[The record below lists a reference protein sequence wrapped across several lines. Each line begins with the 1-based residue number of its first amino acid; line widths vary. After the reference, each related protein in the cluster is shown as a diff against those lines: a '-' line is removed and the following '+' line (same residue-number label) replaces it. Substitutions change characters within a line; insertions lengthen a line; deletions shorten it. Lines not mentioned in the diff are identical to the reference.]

1 MERVEMV
8 GASLFVLRTRQLS
21 EHCWCCDVWEKHP
34 DHAPDELEEVFLLED
49 FGESELEA
57 LAMALSDAHG
67 NGFGH

>member
-8 GASLFVLRTRQLS
+8 GTSLFVLRTRQLS
-21 EHCWCCDVWEKHP
+21 ESCWCCDVWEKHP
-34 DHAPDELEEVFLLED
+34 DHAPDESEEVFLLED
-49 FGESELEA
+49 VGESELEA

>member
-8 GASLFVLRTRQLS
+8 GTSLFVLRTRQLS
-21 EHCWCCDVWEKHP
+21 ESCWCCDVWKKHP
-34 DHAPDELEEVFLLED
+34 DHAPDESEEVFLLED

>member
-8 GASLFVLRTRQLS
+8 GTSLFVLRTRQLS
-21 EHCWCCDVWEKHP
+21 ESCWCCDVWEKHP
-34 DHAPDELEEVFLLED
+34 DHAPDESEEVFLLED